1 MTRVPAGAFEPA
13 PSVDS
18 AVLRLRRRTAPVVP
32 AGAQRE
38 PFYRLVQA
46 GFRQRRK
53 QLHNALGR
61 ELGADRETLATAFAA
76 CGVEPE
82 QRAQTL
88 SIEQWSC
95 LLTQLGPVLEA
106 AA

>member
-1 MTRVPAGAFEPA
+1 
-13 PSVDS
+13 
-18 AVLRLRRRTAPVVP
+18 
-32 AGAQRE
+32 
-38 PFYRLVQA
+38 VQA

-61 ELGADRETLATAFAA
+61 ELGADREGLAAAFAA
-76 CGVEPE
+76 CGVMPE

-88 SIEQWSC
+88 TLEQWAC
-95 LLTQLGPVLEA
+95 LLTQLGPVLGA